1 MKRTSTNQLPAVEAD
16 PVQLQQVILNLTMNA
31 IEAMHTTQPRVLI
44 VRSQIGKPGMVQVS
58 ISDNGTG
65 IDPVNLEQVFSA
77 LFTTKVRGMG
87 MGLSI
92 CQSIIAEL

>member
-1 MKRTSTNQLPAVEAD
+1 
-16 PVQLQQVILNLTMNA
+16 
-31 IEAMHTTQPRVLI
+31 
-44 VRSQIGKPGMVQVS
+44 MVQVS

-92 CQSIIAEL
+92 CQSIIAGHEGQIWATAGSVRGATFHFEVPIKAAGKAKAAEDMLESAA